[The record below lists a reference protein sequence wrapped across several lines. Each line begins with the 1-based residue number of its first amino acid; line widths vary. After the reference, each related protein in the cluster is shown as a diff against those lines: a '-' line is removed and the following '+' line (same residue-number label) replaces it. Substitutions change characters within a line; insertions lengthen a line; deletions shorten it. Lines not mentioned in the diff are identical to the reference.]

1 MRIVVIPDLLEDRAQ
16 QMAQSAAQLY
26 DIDGRLS
33 RALGALDWEA
43 RQKAN
48 VEGLVNAARSR
59 AQHLAG
65 EASRL
70 ARFLTDRASA
80 FRQADAQGVQSLE
93 AAIQKYHSAL
103 HSLPTDGRGKQLPD
117 RRTLRQHAGL
127 GTLLGGAELLV
138 TLGAPLYLLS
148 KIKVDNGLAIVRG
161 PRWLKEMAGL
171 STHLT
176 RLYPQNFIA
185 HWLRMEGRLSF
196 GLLANALTAL
206 DLVTAA
212 FRAHQ
217 DYGRHGRAAVV
228 SSTLVDA
235 AVSIGLKKVG
245 ALSGGAIGGT
255 LFGLFGFG
263 PFGALAG
270 YAVGG
275 YAGIIVADWLRAT
288 PYQQSARNFVQQS
301 IESVSRAVDEAML
314 KRIFRK

>member
-1 MRIVVIPDLLEDRAQ
+1 MRILITPELLEGLSQQVAQ
-16 QMAQSAAQLY
+16 TAAQLY
-26 DIDGRLS
+26 ELGERLG
-33 RALGALDWEA
+33 RALNALDWET
-43 RQKAN
+43 RQRAN

-59 AQHLAG
+59 AQHLAD
-65 EASRL
+65 EANRL

-117 RRTLRQHAGL
+117 QRTLRQHAGL

-161 PRWLKEMAGL
+161 LRWLKEMAGL

-212 FRAHQ
+212 FHAHQ

-255 LFGLFGFG
+255 LFG

-275 YAGIIVADWLRAT
+275 YAGIIVAGWLRAT

-301 IESVSRAVDEAML
+301 IEAVSRAVDEAVL

>member
-48 VEGLVNAARSR
+48 VEGLVNAARGR
-59 AQHLAG
+59 ARDLAG
-65 EASRL
+65 EAERL

-117 RRTLRQHAGL
+117 QRTLRQHAGL
-127 GTLLGGAELLV
+127 GTLLGGANLLV

-255 LFGLFGFG
+255 LFG

-301 IESVSRAVDEAML
+301 IESVSRAVDEAVL

>member
-1 MRIVVIPDLLEDRAQ
+1 MRILVTPELLEGLSQQVAQ
-16 QMAQSAAQLY
+16 TAAQLY
-26 DIDGRLS
+26 ELGERLGRTLN
-33 RALGALDWEA
+33 ALDWEA
-43 RQKAN
+43 RQRAN

-59 AQHLAG
+59 AQHLAD
-65 EASRL
+65 EANRL

-93 AAIQKYHSAL
+93 AVIQKYHNAL
-103 HSLPTDGRGKQLPD
+103 DSLPADGRRKQLPD
-117 RRTLRQHAGL
+117 QRTLRQHAGL
-127 GTLLGGAELLV
+127 GTLLSGAELLV

-148 KIKVDNGLAIVRG
+148 KIKVNNGLAIVRG

-176 RLYPQNFIA
+176 RLYPQHFVA

-206 DLVTAA
+206 DPVIAA
-212 FRAHQ
+212 HHARQ
-217 DYGRHGRAAVV
+217 DYGRHGRAAVISGV
-228 SSTLVDA
+228 LVDA
-235 AVSIGLKKVG
+235 AVSIGLKKAG

-255 LFGLFGFG
+255 LFG

-275 YAGIIVADWLRAT
+275 NAGAIVAEWLRAT
-288 PYQQSARNFVQQS
+288 PYQQSARNFVQQGV
-301 IESVSRAVDEAML
+301 EAVSRAIGEAVP
-314 KRIFRK
+314 KRIVRK

>member
-1 MRIVVIPDLLEDRAQ
+1 MRILITPELLEGLSQQVAQ
-16 QMAQSAAQLY
+16 TAAQLY
-26 DIDGRLS
+26 ELGERLG
-33 RALGALDWEA
+33 RALNALDWET
-43 RQKAN
+43 RQRAN

-59 AQHLAG
+59 AQHLAD
-65 EASRL
+65 EANRL

-117 RRTLRQHAGL
+117 QRTLRQHAGL

-161 PRWLKEMAGL
+161 LRWLKEMAGL

-196 GLLANALTAL
+196 GLLANALAAL

-255 LFGLFGFG
+255 LFG

-275 YAGIIVADWLRAT
+275 YAGIIVAGWLRAT

-301 IESVSRAVDEAML
+301 IEAVSRAVDEAVL

>member
-1 MRIVVIPDLLEDRAQ
+1 
-16 QMAQSAAQLY
+16 
-26 DIDGRLS
+26 
-33 RALGALDWEA
+33 
-43 RQKAN
+43 

-59 AQHLAG
+59 AQHLAD

-117 RRTLRQHAGL
+117 QRTLRQHAGL

-196 GLLANALTAL
+196 GLLANALAAL

-212 FRAHQ
+212 FHAHQ

-235 AVSIGLKKVG
+235 AVIIGLKKVG

-255 LFGLFGFG
+255 LFG

-301 IESVSRAVDEAML
+301 IEAVSRAVDEAVL

>member
-1 MRIVVIPDLLEDRAQ
+1 MRILITPELLEGLSQQVAQ
-16 QMAQSAAQLY
+16 TAAQLY
-26 DIDGRLS
+26 ELGERLG
-33 RALGALDWEA
+33 RALNALDWET
-43 RQKAN
+43 RQRAN

-59 AQHLAG
+59 AQHLAD
-65 EASRL
+65 EANRL

-117 RRTLRQHAGL
+117 QRTLRQHAGL

-212 FRAHQ
+212 FHAHQ

-301 IESVSRAVDEAML
+301 IEAVSRAVDEAVL

>member
-1 MRIVVIPDLLEDRAQ
+1 MRILITPELLEGLAQ
-16 QMAQSAAQLY
+16 QVAQTAAQLY
-26 DIDGRLS
+26 ELGERLG
-33 RALGALDWEA
+33 RALNALDWEA
-43 RQKAN
+43 RQRAN

-59 AQHLAG
+59 AQHLAD
-65 EASRL
+65 EANRL

-103 HSLPTDGRGKQLPD
+103 HSLPKDGRGKQLPD
-117 RRTLRQHAGL
+117 QRTLRQHAGL

-161 PRWLKEMAGL
+161 PRWLKEMASL
-171 STHLT
+171 SAHLT

-206 DLVTAA
+206 DVGTAA

-217 DYGRHGRAAVV
+217 DYGRHGRAAVA
-228 SSTLVDA
+228 SGTLVDA

-255 LFGLFGFG
+255 LFG
-263 PFGALAG
+263 PFGAIAG

-275 YAGIIVADWLRAT
+275 TTGAIVAEWLRAT
-288 PYQQSARNFVQQS
+288 PHQQSARNFVQRG
-301 IESVSRAVDEAML
+301 IEVIGMTSEAVL
-314 KRIFRK
+314 KRIFQK

>member
-1 MRIVVIPDLLEDRAQ
+1 
-16 QMAQSAAQLY
+16 
-26 DIDGRLS
+26 
-33 RALGALDWEA
+33 
-43 RQKAN
+43 
-48 VEGLVNAARSR
+48 
-59 AQHLAG
+59 
-65 EASRL
+65 
-70 ARFLTDRASA
+70 
-80 FRQADAQGVQSLE
+80 
-93 AAIQKYHSAL
+93 
-103 HSLPTDGRGKQLPD
+103 
-117 RRTLRQHAGL
+117 
-127 GTLLGGAELLV
+127 
-138 TLGAPLYLLS
+138 
-148 KIKVDNGLAIVRG
+148 
-161 PRWLKEMAGL
+161 MAGL

-245 ALSGGAIGGT
+245 VLSGGAIGGT

-301 IESVSRAVDEAML
+301 IEAVSRAVDEAVL

>member
-59 AQHLAG
+59 AQHLAD
-65 EASRL
+65 EAGRL

-93 AAIQKYHSAL
+93 AVIQKYHSAL
-103 HSLPTDGRGKQLPD
+103 HSLPTDGRGEQLPD

-127 GTLLGGAELLV
+127 GTLLRDAELLELLV
-138 TLGAPLYLLS
+138 TLGPPLYLLS

-176 RLYPQNFIA
+176 RLYPKNFIA

-255 LFGLFGFG
+255 LFG

-275 YAGIIVADWLRAT
+275 YAGIIVAGWLRAT

-301 IESVSRAVDEAML
+301 IEAVSRAVDEAVL

>member
-65 EASRL
+65 EAERL

-93 AAIQKYHSAL
+93 AVIQKYHSAL
-103 HSLPTDGRGKQLPD
+103 HSLPTDGRGEQLPD

-127 GTLLGGAELLV
+127 GTLLRDAELLELLV
-138 TLGAPLYLLS
+138 TLGPPLYLLS

-161 PRWLKEMAGL
+161 LRWLKEMAGL

-176 RLYPQNFIA
+176 RLYPKNFIA

-196 GLLANALTAL
+196 GLLANALAAL
-206 DLVTAA
+206 DLVIAA

-217 DYGRHGRAAVV
+217 DYGRHGRAVVV

-245 ALSGGAIGGT
+245 ALSGSAIGGT
-255 LFGLFGFG
+255 LFG

-270 YAVGG
+270 YTVGS
-275 YAGIIVADWLRAT
+275 YAGIIVADWLHAT

-301 IESVSRAVDEAML
+301 IEAVSRAVDEAVL

>member
-48 VEGLVNAARSR
+48 VEGLVNAARGR
-59 AQHLAG
+59 ARDLAG
-65 EASRL
+65 EAERL

-127 GTLLGGAELLV
+127 GTLLRDAELLELLV
-138 TLGAPLYLLS
+138 TLGPPLYLLS

-176 RLYPQNFIA
+176 RLYPQNVIA

-206 DLVTAA
+206 DLVIAA
-212 FRAHQ
+212 FHAHQ

-255 LFGLFGFG
+255 LFG

-301 IESVSRAVDEAML
+301 IESVSRAVDEAVL

>member
-1 MRIVVIPDLLEDRAQ
+1 MRILITPELLEGLSQQVAQ
-16 QMAQSAAQLY
+16 TAAQLY
-26 DIDGRLS
+26 ELGERLG
-33 RALGALDWEA
+33 RALNALDWET
-43 RQKAN
+43 RQRAN

-59 AQHLAG
+59 AQHLAD
-65 EASRL
+65 EANRL

-117 RRTLRQHAGL
+117 QRTLRQHAGL
-127 GTLLGGAELLV
+127 GTLLGGADLLV

-148 KIKVDNGLAIVRG
+148 KIKVDNGLVMVRG

-171 STHLT
+171 SSHLT

-255 LFGLFGFG
+255 LFG

-275 YAGIIVADWLRAT
+275 YAGITVADWLRAT

-301 IESVSRAVDEAML
+301 IESVSRAVDEAVL

>member
-48 VEGLVNAARSR
+48 VEGLVNAARGR
-59 AQHLAG
+59 ARDLAG
-65 EASRL
+65 EAERL

-103 HSLPTDGRGKQLPD
+103 HSLPTDGRGEQLPD

-161 PRWLKEMAGL
+161 TRWLKEMAGL

-212 FRAHQ
+212 FHAHQ

-235 AVSIGLKKVG
+235 AVIIGLKKVG

-255 LFGLFGFG
+255 LFG

-275 YAGIIVADWLRAT
+275 YAGVIVADWLRAT

-301 IESVSRAVDEAML
+301 IESVSRAVDEAVL

>member
-1 MRIVVIPDLLEDRAQ
+1 MRILITPELLEGLSQQVAQ
-16 QMAQSAAQLY
+16 TAAQLY
-26 DIDGRLS
+26 ELGERLG
-33 RALGALDWEA
+33 RALNALDWET
-43 RQKAN
+43 RQRAN

-59 AQHLAG
+59 AQHLAD

-117 RRTLRQHAGL
+117 QRTLRQHAEL
-127 GTLLGGAELLV
+127 GTLLGGANLLV

-212 FRAHQ
+212 FHAHQ

-255 LFGLFGFG
+255 LFG

-301 IESVSRAVDEAML
+301 IEAVSRAVDEAVL

>member
-1 MRIVVIPDLLEDRAQ
+1 MRILITPELLEGLSQQVAQ
-16 QMAQSAAQLY
+16 TAAQLY
-26 DIDGRLS
+26 ELGERLG
-33 RALGALDWEA
+33 RALNALDWET
-43 RQKAN
+43 RQRAN

-59 AQHLAG
+59 AQHLAD
-65 EASRL
+65 EANRL

-103 HSLPTDGRGKQLPD
+103 RSLPTDGKGKQLPD
-117 RRTLRQHAGL
+117 QRTLRQHAGL
-127 GTLLGGAELLV
+127 GTLLGGADLLV

-148 KIKVDNGLAIVRG
+148 KIKVDNGLVMVRG
-161 PRWLKEMAGL
+161 PRWLKEMVGS

-176 RLYPQNFIA
+176 RLYPQNFTA

-206 DLVTAA
+206 DLMTAA

-228 SSTLVDA
+228 SGTLVDA

-245 ALSGGAIGGT
+245 ALSLGAIGGT
-255 LFGLFGFG
+255 LFG
-263 PFGALAG
+263 PFGALVG

-301 IESVSRAVDEAML
+301 IESVSRAVDEAVL

>member
-1 MRIVVIPDLLEDRAQ
+1 MRILITPELLEGLSQQVAQ
-16 QMAQSAAQLY
+16 TAAQLY
-26 DIDGRLS
+26 ELGERLG
-33 RALGALDWEA
+33 RALNALDWET
-43 RQKAN
+43 RQRAN

-59 AQHLAG
+59 AQHLAD

-117 RRTLRQHAGL
+117 QRTLRQHAEL
-127 GTLLGGAELLV
+127 GTLLGGANLLV

-255 LFGLFGFG
+255 LFG

-275 YAGIIVADWLRAT
+275 YAGITVADWLRAT

-301 IESVSRAVDEAML
+301 IESVSRAVDEAVL

>member
-1 MRIVVIPDLLEDRAQ
+1 MRILITPELLEGLSQQVAQ
-16 QMAQSAAQLY
+16 TAAQLY
-26 DIDGRLS
+26 ELGERLG
-33 RALGALDWEA
+33 RALNALDWET
-43 RQKAN
+43 RQRAN

-59 AQHLAG
+59 AQHLAD
-65 EASRL
+65 EANRL

-117 RRTLRQHAGL
+117 WRTLRQHAGL
-127 GTLLGGAELLV
+127 GTLLRGAELLV
-138 TLGAPLYLLS
+138 TLGPPLYLLS
-148 KIKVDNGLAIVRG
+148 KIKVNNGLAIVRG
-161 PRWLKEMAGL
+161 LRWLKEMAGL

-255 LFGLFGFG
+255 LFG

-275 YAGIIVADWLRAT
+275 YVGIIVADWLHAT

-301 IESVSRAVDEAML
+301 IEAVSRAVDEAVL